1 MALKA
6 KFPNAFANAL
16 RTQNRYLQESYTV
29 VITHIPESAFPHLC
43 QALLKQPG
51 FLDVLKHQ
59 RDEHMG
65 KYLIMTNAA
74 QVKNYLCKN
83 LEHHLINQFPK
94 VSTTD
99 RKFDEKP
106 HLMQGDFDDESSNG
120 LSWYSPNI
128 ATTFNSI
135 DFGEQQVS
143 YEESSTY
150 SRDTNSYYSAHQK
163 PSYAKAT
170 VNKENTTAAS
180 LAKKFIVPSP
190 GSFYGAWDLLS

>member
-128 ATTFNSI
+128 QLHINSI
-135 DFGEQQVS
+135 DFGEQQGLLIQKKVQP
-143 YEESSTY
+143 TPKIP
-150 SRDTNSYYSAHQK
+150 NNCIYSAHQK

-180 LAKKFIVPSP
+180 LRKS
-190 GSFYGAWDLLS
+190 S